1 MIATPPSTHF
11 EIAKKCLENGIH
23 VLVEKPM
30 VESLDELKQL
40 NEIAQNDLVLM
51 SGHTYLYN
59 QLLEK

>member
-11 EIAKKCLENGIH
+11 EIAKLCLENNIH

-40 NEIAQNDLVLM
+40 NEIARNDLVLM

-59 QLLEK
+59 PAVKK